1 MGKTELAAGEA
12 AKKPIY
18 VINYGLE
25 YNLGSWTPMFAYQFA
40 HQNNGRRTHMFG
52 LSASAQVAGGKAMLG
67 ARYVLVKT
75 MRRKLV
81 LMKLRLMATFV
92 PGQSVL
98 LTNTRSP
105 REQLLRLMPA
115 TLTPVKNGRKS
126 KTLLTTATRFTLAF
140 ATLSNLT

>member
-1 MGKTELAAGEA
+1 MAAGEA

-67 ARYVLVKT
+67 ARYVFGKDYAKKVGANEVAVDGDVRAWTIGAAYEYPLSKRTAVK
-75 MRRKLV
+75 
-81 LMKLRLMATFV
+81 AYA
-92 PGQSVL
+92 
-98 LTNTRSP
+98 
-105 REQLLRLMPA
+105 PA

>member
-1 MGKTELAAGEA
+1 
-12 AKKPIY
+12 
-18 VINYGLE
+18 
-25 YNLGSWTPMFAYQFA
+25 
-40 HQNNGRRTHMFG
+40 MFG

-67 ARYVLVKT
+67 ARYVFGKDYAKKVGANE
-75 MRRKLV
+75 V
-81 LMKLRLMATFV
+81 AVDATFV